1 MGFTGLRYLEY
12 NCNGVDFMESIE
24 MIFNNALKLLE
35 NEDYKKCKEYLKEM
49 KEKIKKSNTEKKLEY
64 LAILEN
70 SLK

>member
-24 MIFNNALKLLE
+24 MIFNNALELLE

-49 KEKIKKSNTEKKLEY
+49 KEDASIRMISRMVENQIRKKT
-64 LAILEN
+64 
-70 SLK
+70 

>member
-24 MIFNNALKLLE
+24 MIFNNALELLE

-49 KEKIKKSNTEKKLEY
+49 KEKIKKSNTEKNLEY
-64 LAILEN
+64 LAILEK

>member
-24 MIFNNALKLLE
+24 MIFNNALELLE

-49 KEKIKKSNTEKKLEY
+49 KEKRKNKKIKYGKKPRILGNT
-64 LAILEN
+64 
-70 SLK
+70 